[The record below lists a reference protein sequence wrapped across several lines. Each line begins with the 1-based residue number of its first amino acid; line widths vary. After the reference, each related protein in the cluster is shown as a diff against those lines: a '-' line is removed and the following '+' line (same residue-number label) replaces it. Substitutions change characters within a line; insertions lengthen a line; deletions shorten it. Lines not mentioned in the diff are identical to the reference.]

1 MSEKDLADILK
12 LLIQV
17 PGAMAVLFVVAKWV
31 ISDWFKKKSE
41 IEKLKADLKNQ
52 EIENLKS
59 EVLELKQSL
68 HNYSLAMVSHGN
80 LVESSQKQMEMVVLK
95 VDDFSSKT
103 SHALTE
109 YARLTHQRLLYLE
122 DFNKS
127 LREKINASSIKS
139 EKVPVGTDSVMVRT
153 KKNE

>member
-31 ISDWFKKKSE
+31 IGDWFKKKSE